1 MTYRWSVDDMVARI
15 EFVRD
20 HSPQDLFTMIA
31 RYVVSI
37 ITSVLAVVLHPITVI
52 IKFISRILRIFVLT
66 LVLFM
71 ILDVVWLLMWGL
83 LMGSSRLWIM
93 YHWLRP
99 IFILPGILIAIFAH
113 LYIVVAPDPEK
124 NPEYWKVVREWPLS
138 WHIWKPTDAY
148 FAEHGES

>member
-20 HSPQDLFTMIA
+20 HSPQDLFTMNA
-31 RYVVSI
+31 RYVVST
-37 ITSVLAVVLHPITVI
+37 ITSVLAVELHPITVI

-99 IFILPGILIAIFAH
+99 IFILPGILSKGREPSPLKSILSLLIISQENEPKHKISKILREIFSIKEN
-113 LYIVVAPDPEK
+113 IVI
-124 NPEYWKVVREWPLS
+124 S
-138 WHIWKPTDAY
+138 
-148 FAEHGES
+148 